1 MEATG
6 LVKNKRF
13 ISSSKIKGGI
23 YPKNTT
29 SVRTPGLLQGQGLGA
44 GAGRSSKPPG
54 NSSSLSGRCVVASF
68 WPPPRPSLAVRSP
81 EGVFFLRWRDALP
94 SAQLQ
99 KKREAAV
106 WDQPRAL
113 TF

>member
-29 SVRTPGLLQGQGLGA
+29 SVRTPGLLQLQGLGA
-44 GAGRSSKPPG
+44 GG
-54 NSSSLSGRCVVASF
+54 
-68 WPPPRPSLAVRSP
+68 
-81 EGVFFLRWRDALP
+81 GVQQSHLGT
-94 SAQLQ
+94 
-99 KKREAAV
+99 AA
-106 WDQPRAL
+106 A
-113 TF
+113 

>member
-29 SVRTPGLLQGQGLGA
+29 SVRTPGLLQLQGLGA
-44 GAGRSSKPPG
+44 GAGRSSKAT
-54 NSSSLSGRCVVASF
+54 SE
-68 WPPPRPSLAVRSP
+68 PPPHPTSAVRSP
-81 EGVFFLRWRDALP
+81 GGV
-94 SAQLQ
+94 
-99 KKREAAV
+99 
-106 WDQPRAL
+106 
-113 TF
+113 